1 MSDNNNM
8 NSVIC
13 DICNKEFKRSI
24 NYRRHIN
31 GITKCRIALLERQLE
46 EKDKLIEEKNELII
60 ELKSR
65 PTTVNNYNTHTHNE
79 VVDNRK
85 WNINLVCKTPEE
97 YFKSIDGLISL
108 EEDESKYIR
117 KIELYVLN
125 NKANHYKDYSY
136 HTLATLLYGY
146 KTIGDAIVIH
156 DKKRGYVDGK
166 LNRKVERILLHS
178 EIYNVITKF
187 HRIFL
192 DKLDHKDRKYIKNE
206 DFLLSQF
213 NRDLVNYY
221 DNKRWNKLKN
231 RQLGTTGAI
240 KAGLE
245 ETEVKEITDE

>member
-1 MSDNNNM
+1 MSY
-8 NSVIC
+8 ST
-13 DICNKEFKRSI
+13 FR
-24 NYRRHIN
+24 
-31 GITKCRIALLERQLE
+31 GQLE
-46 EKDKLIEEKNELII
+46 EHKKNIEEKDNIIKEQDDLITELR
-60 ELKSR
+60 SR
-65 PTTVNNYNTHTHNE
+65 PTTITNNIVNNHNHNE

-97 YFKSIDGLISL
+97 YFKSIDGIISL
-108 EEDESKYIR
+108 EEDKDKYIR
-117 KIELYVLN
+117 KIDNYIFN

-178 EIYNVITKF
+178 EMYDVITKF

-206 DFLLSQF
+206 DFLLRQF

-231 RQLGTTGAI
+231 RQLHCW
-240 KAGLE
+240 
-245 ETEVKEITDE
+245 